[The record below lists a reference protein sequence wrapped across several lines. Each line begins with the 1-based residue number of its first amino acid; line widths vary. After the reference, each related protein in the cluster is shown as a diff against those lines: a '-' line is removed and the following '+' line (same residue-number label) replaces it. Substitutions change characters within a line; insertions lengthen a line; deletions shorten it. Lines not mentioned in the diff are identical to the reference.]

1 MIWDVLTFCG
11 LTTAQVGP
19 GSVGHSCR
27 PHCGTMGK
35 KGGSAAPAQADGRST
50 KADKIAKGVT
60 RSVARKVS
68 KKGLKVHFLKP
79 KTLEK
84 T

>member
-1 MIWDVLTFCG
+1 MSKD
-11 LTTAQVGP
+11 ASSN
-19 GSVGHSCR
+19 GSNV
-27 PHCGTMGK
+27 
-35 KGGSAAPAQADGRST
+35 AAQADGRST